1 MVEVNK
7 KNLTS
12 LRIFSAI
19 GALICFLFA
28 CVLIFMTFKGGV
40 RPTLTAIYVSY
51 VLFMSLFSF
60 AFLWGGF
67 KLLGVAIKPESVSS
81 SSLQEEKEKDYVV
94 SKKMYIWRSAIV
106 SLALLLLA
114 LNSFFAGEYMAAK
127 GLLVIF
133 FFKFIVEML
142 VIKYLKTHD
151 RNNSSNNVQKDHI
164 ER

>member
-1 MVEVNK
+1 
-7 KNLTS
+7 
-12 LRIFSAI
+12 
-19 GALICFLFA
+19 
-28 CVLIFMTFKGGV
+28 
-40 RPTLTAIYVSY
+40 
-51 VLFMSLFSF
+51 MSLFSF